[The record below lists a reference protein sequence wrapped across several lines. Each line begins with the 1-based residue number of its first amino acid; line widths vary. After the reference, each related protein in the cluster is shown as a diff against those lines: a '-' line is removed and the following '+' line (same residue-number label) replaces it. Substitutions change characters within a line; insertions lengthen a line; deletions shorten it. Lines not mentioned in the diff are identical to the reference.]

1 MSGNETIRNI
11 LEKYRTVAVVGVS
24 RNPKKDSYMV
34 AEYLKS
40 KGYDIIPINPFC
52 DEVLGKKCYKSL
64 LDVPEDI
71 QKKIEVVDVFRPS
84 QDVPPI
90 VDQAI
95 ELREKHG
102 KPDVIWMQL
111 GIVNEEAAKRAV
123 EAGFTVIMNK
133 CMMIEHG
140 RLSASE
146 EDLELERIREK
157 KMRELMKRAAGE
169 ATEQKEILSAP
180 ITVSDTDFD
189 QVVQQYPLMV
199 IDCWAAWC
207 GPCRMVAPI
216 IEELSKDYAGKVVFG
231 KLNVDEN
238 PKTAMRF
245 DIMSIP
251 TLLIM
256 KNGKEVDR
264 IIGAVPKQSIEAKLR
279 KHM

>member
-1 MSGNETIRNI
+1 MSGNEKIRNT
-11 LEKYRTVAVVGVS
+11 LEKYKTVAVVGVS
-24 RNPKKDSYMV
+24 RDSRKDSYQV
-34 AEYLKS
+34 AEYLKIN
-40 KGYDIIPINPFC
+40 GYDIVPINPFA

-64 LDVPEDI
+64 LDMPEDL
-71 QKKIEVVDVFRPS
+71 QKKIEVVDIFRPS

-95 ELREKHG
+95 ELRKRHG

-133 CMMIEHG
+133 CMMVEHG
-140 RLSASE
+140 RFSESE
-146 EDLELERIREK
+146 EELELKRIRAK
-157 KMRELMKRAAGE
+157 KMRELMKK
-169 ATEQKEILSAP
+169 ATEKPGELKESLNAP
-180 ITVSDTDFD
+180 IALSDADFD
-189 QVVQQYPLMV
+189 QVVQRYPLMV
-199 IDCWAAWC
+199 IDCWAPWC
-207 GPCRMVAPI
+207 GPCLFVGPI
-216 IEELSKDYAGKVVFG
+216 IEELAKDYAGKVVFG
-231 KLNVDEN
+231 KLNMDEN

-264 IIGAVPKQSIEAKLR
+264 IIGAVPKQSIETKLR